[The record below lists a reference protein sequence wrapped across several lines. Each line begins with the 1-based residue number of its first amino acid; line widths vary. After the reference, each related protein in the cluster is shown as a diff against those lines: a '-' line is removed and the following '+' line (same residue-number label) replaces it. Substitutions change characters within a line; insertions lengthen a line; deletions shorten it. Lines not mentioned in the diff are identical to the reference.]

1 METSVKQAYAIETDG
16 LTKYYGNFEA
26 VRGLTMRV
34 SKGTITGFLGQNGA
48 GKSSTIRM
56 LLGMSRPTRGNGRVL
71 DYDIADEKQSIE
83 MRKRVAYVGED
94 KRLYDYMTVAQMIG
108 FTKAFFPGWRT
119 DVEQRLLDEFRLPL
133 DRSTKKLSKG
143 MRTQLS
149 LLLAFARGSE
159 LLILDE
165 PTEGLDPVM
174 AEKLLELV
182 VGAAAEGVTV
192 FFSSHQIAEVEQIAD
207 RILLI
212 DRGQLLLDTTLEAIA
227 ADFRRI
233 RGVYDVVPKPAALAL
248 EGVERIAVDGRM
260 VSVMVSRNAVTIA
273 ERMRAHSAATVEV
286 LPMTLKEI
294 VLESLKRDAGS
305 GTGKA
310 GGGRRDAGSGA
321 ATE

>member
-1 METSVKQAYAIETDG
+1 MEITVKQAYAIETDG
-16 LTKYYGNFEA
+16 LTKYYGDFEA

-34 SKGTITGFLGQNGA
+34 GKGTITGFLGQNGA

-71 DYDIADEKQSIE
+71 DFDIADEKQSIE

-94 KRLYDYMTVAQMIG
+94 KRLYDYMTVRQMID
-108 FTKAFFPGWRT
+108 FTKAFYPNWRE
-119 DVEQRLLDEFRLPL
+119 DVEQKLLEEFRLPL
-133 DRSTKKLSKG
+133 DRPTKKLSKG
-143 MRTQLS
+143 MRTQTA
-149 LLLAFARGSE
+149 LLLAFARGAE

-182 VGAAAEGVTV
+182 VGAAADGATI

-212 DRGQLLLDTTLEAIA
+212 DRGQLLLDTTLESIST
-227 ADFRRI
+227 DFRRV
-233 RGVYDVVPKPAALAL
+233 RGVYDVAPKPGTLFL
-248 EGVERIAVDGRM
+248 DGVKRVAVDGRT
-260 VSVMVSRNAVTIA
+260 VSVMVSHNSLTIA
-273 ERMRAHSAATVEV
+273 ERMRAQSASAVEV

-294 VLESLKRDAGS
+294 VLESLKRDQ
-305 GTGKA
+305 T
-310 GGGRRDAGSGA
+310 
-321 ATE
+321 

>member
-1 METSVKQAYAIETDG
+1 MESSVKQAYAIETEA

-34 SKGTITGFLGQNGA
+34 PKGSITGFLGQNGA

-71 DYDIADEKQSIE
+71 DLDIADEKQSIE

-94 KRLYDYMTVAQMIG
+94 KRLYDYMTVGQMIE
-108 FTKAFFPGWRT
+108 FTKAFYPGWRG
-119 DVEQRLLDEFRLPL
+119 DIEKKLLEEFRLPL
-133 DRSTKKLSKG
+133 DRLTKKLSKG
-143 MRTQLS
+143 MRTQTA
-149 LLLAFARGSE
+149 LLLAFARGAE

-182 VGAAAEGVTV
+182 VGAAADGASI

-212 DRGQLLLDTTLEAIA
+212 DRGQLLLDTTLDSIST
-227 ADFRRI
+227 DFRRI
-233 RGVYDVVPKPAALAL
+233 RGVYDSAPAPAALAL
-248 EGVERIAVDGRM
+248 DGVKRVAVDGRS
-260 VSVMVSRNAVTIA
+260 VSVMVSHNSVSIA
-273 ERMRAHSAATVEV
+273 ERMRAQSATSVEV
-286 LPMTLKEI
+286 MPMTLKEI
-294 VLESLKRDAGS
+294 VLESLKRDQS
-305 GTGKA
+305 
-310 GGGRRDAGSGA
+310 
-321 ATE
+321 

>member
-1 METSVKQAYAIETDG
+1 MKQAYAIETDA
-16 LTKYYGNFEA
+16 LTKYYGDFEA

-34 SKGTITGFLGQNGA
+34 PKGSITGFLGQNGA

-71 DYDIADEKQSIE
+71 DFDIADERQSIE

-94 KRLYDYMTVAQMIG
+94 KRLYDYMTVGQMIH
-108 FTKAFFPGWRT
+108 FTKAFYPGWRE
-119 DVEQRLLDEFRLPL
+119 DIEKKLLEEFRLPL
-133 DRSTKKLSKG
+133 DRLTKKLSKG
-143 MRTQLS
+143 MRTQIA
-149 LLLAFARGSE
+149 LLLAFARGAE

-182 VGAAAEGVTV
+182 VGAAADGASI

-212 DRGQLLLDTTLEAIA
+212 DRGQLLLDTTLDSLST
-227 ADFRRI
+227 DFRRI
-233 RGVYDVVPKPAALAL
+233 RGVYDTAPTPSALAID
-248 EGVERIAVDGRM
+248 GVKRVAVDGRT
-260 VSVMVSRNAVTIA
+260 VSVMVSHNSVTIA
-273 ERMRAHSAATVEV
+273 ERMRSQSASAVEI

-294 VLESLKRDAGS
+294 VLESLKRDQS
-305 GTGKA
+305 
-310 GGGRRDAGSGA
+310 
-321 ATE
+321 